1 MVWVHKFD
9 STFLP
14 MLVIFVEVCSANLLP
29 VSVTLGEV
37 FVVFN
42 LNSYRG
48 KFKRNSGITME
59 YGNKKYVLLEFALG

>member
-14 MLVIFVEVCSANLLP
+14 ILVNFVEVCSANLLP

-42 LNSYRG
+42 LN
-48 KFKRNSGITME
+48 
-59 YGNKKYVLLEFALG
+59 LLIELN